1 MSQEDVDRFLE
12 GAEAFNRGDM
22 KSGTEGFA
30 ADAVF
35 VPQAAVME
43 GDFTGPGGVRTFL
56 TGLTDLY
63 EVVQVHYHDVRD
75 VGDRVLALGALS
87 TIGTATRTSH
97 CRPSGCASSSEVPL
111 WT

>member
-1 MSQEDVDRFLE
+1 MSQEDVDRYLE

-43 GDFTGPGGVRTFL
+43 GDFTGPDGVRTFL

-63 EVVQVHYHDVRD
+63 EVG
-75 VGDRVLALGALS
+75 GDGDIL
-87 TIGTATRTSH
+87 
-97 CRPSGCASSSEVPL
+97 SSSLGSHRGLMPEA
-111 WT
+111 